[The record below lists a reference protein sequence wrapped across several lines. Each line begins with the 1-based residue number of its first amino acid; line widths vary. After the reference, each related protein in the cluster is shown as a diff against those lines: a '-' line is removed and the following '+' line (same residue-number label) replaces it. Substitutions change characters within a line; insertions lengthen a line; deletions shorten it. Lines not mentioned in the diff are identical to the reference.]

1 MAYLYA
7 LHVLVTNLTR
17 FLVCQL
23 IGVGVVNQVHS
34 GESNA
39 SLEFWM

>member
-1 MAYLYA
+1 VTYLYA

-17 FLVCQL
+17 FIVCQL
-23 IGVGVVNQVHS
+23 IEVGVVNQVHP